1 MTGSSVDF
9 CFAEINE
16 PSAEKGVAAWSFL
29 TIGAFPVCRNCTDRE
44 SSKPLFVAPPEPDHA
59 NEHPF

>member
-29 TIGAFPVCRNCTDRE
+29 TIGAFPVCRNCTDWE
-44 SSKPLFVAPPEPDHA
+44 GSKTYYLTLVCTRA
-59 NEHPF
+59 